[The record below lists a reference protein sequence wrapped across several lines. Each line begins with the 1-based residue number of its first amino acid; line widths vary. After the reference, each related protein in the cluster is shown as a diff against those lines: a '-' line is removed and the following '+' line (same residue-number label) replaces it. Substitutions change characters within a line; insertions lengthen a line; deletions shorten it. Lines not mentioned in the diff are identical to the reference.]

1 MKFRPDAND
10 LMKIGRFCEAFH
22 EIHAQVVDKSIIS
35 FPLAE
40 EIRST
45 NFSELFALYHLI
57 RRIID
62 IESFKT
68 SEIYTIRQH
77 VSPELDALRNK
88 YSNLPNFL
96 SNAVSELARE
106 IDSANV
112 EAINI
117 VYFPQLGF
125 LITLPLPQKEIDPKV
140 LGDELGFHLQF
151 QSDKICYYKNDKMKS
166 KCEFFI
172 LHNCIISSF

>member
-1 MKFRPDAND
+1 MKV
-10 LMKIGRFCEAFH
+10 GRFCEAFH
-22 EIHAQVVDKSIIS
+22 EIHAQVVESGVIS
-35 FPLAE
+35 FPLTE
-40 EIRST
+40 IIRST
-45 NFSELFALYHLI
+45 DFTAVFTLSHLI

-68 SEIYTIRQH
+68 SEIYTVRQN
-77 VSPELDALRNK
+77 VSPELDALRRK

-96 SNAVSELARE
+96 TSAVSELAQG
-106 IDSANV
+106 INSANV

-125 LITLPLPQKEIDPKV
+125 LITLPLPPNGVDPTV
-140 LGDELGFHLQF
+140 LGAELGFELQF

-166 KCEFFI
+166 
-172 LHNCIISSF
+172 N